1 MLCLPIALMAASNA
15 RAEDQPLFPVLSPIP
30 ITIPEGPE
38 PDQEAN
44 TDAHTLGSHPAAP
57 SADISTV
64 STELPI
70 EQQPS
75 GKARKTLKPQK
86 LSETTS
92 SMLTFSNSAET
103 AAKLPNKPAR
113 PWPNP
118 HNASAKAVVC
128 GSDFRWSAGRVVI
141 IPVCR
146 IYMYTN
152 KGGTQYDI
160 YTGWFVDPTH
170 VATTGSAV
178 AAGGSR
184 KYSLFAVNGRYGT
197 VCCAPTGNTPLDCP
211 AVSSYNIIQA
221 VTTSGWFNKGQI
233 SNAGAVLKVVGP
245 KFTATLYPTAT
256 IACPTSNQ
264 VYLGQYQSLVL
275 QPSSPSSSLCNDATI
290 YPANSRQAFSSAFR
304 PPADMCST
312 VLTSPSWAFPG
323 GVCDGTLGTPFL
335 GQDRTIVGLLTYA
348 SDTCSVG
355 NTGTVGFS
363 AISPGNT
370 AWGVAIATLAAAIP

>member
-1 MLCLPIALMAASNA
+1 
-15 RAEDQPLFPVLSPIP
+15 
-30 ITIPEGPE
+30 
-38 PDQEAN
+38 
-44 TDAHTLGSHPAAP
+44 
-57 SADISTV
+57 
-64 STELPI
+64 
-70 EQQPS
+70 
-75 GKARKTLKPQK
+75 
-86 LSETTS
+86 
-92 SMLTFSNSAET
+92 MLTFPNSAET
-103 AAKLPNKPAR
+103 AAQLPNKAAR

-128 GSDFRWSAGRVVI
+128 GNDFFWGTGDVVM

-211 AVSSYNIIQA
+211 AVSSYSIIQA

-245 KFTATLYPTAT
+245 TFTATLYPTAT
-256 IACPTSNQ
+256 IACPSFSQ
-264 VYLGQYQSLVL
+264 VFSGQYQSLVL
-275 QPSSPSSSLCNDATI
+275 RPSSPSSSLCNDATI
-290 YPANSRQAFSSAFR
+290 YPANTRKAFAATAL
-304 PPADMCST
+304 PPSGLCST
-312 VLTSPSWAFPG
+312 VLTSPSWSILG
-323 GVCDGTLGTPFL
+323 GVCAGTLGTPFL
-335 GQDRTIVGLLTYA
+335 ARDRTIVGLLTYA
-348 SDTCSVG
+348 SDTCSAI

-370 AWGVAIATLAAAIP
+370 AWGVAIAKLAAAIP